1 MKQKSLIVYLLV
13 LALLSA
19 GFVAGMLQARQ
30 YGAFLAQGYMLL
42 PAVAALL
49 TRAFFDPQRFSDA
62 NLSRGRWA
70 DYLKFWLLSLGISLL
85 VFVVY
90 TIVGAG
96 RWDFSGQAFLARL
109 SEQFAATGQDLASA
123 TPAGMTPQIMLWL
136 FFVGGLTTFN
146 ILPGLITG
154 FGEEFGW
161 RGLMFPRL
169 YAIRPWLAFL
179 VGGLIWY
186 VWHLPLMLIAPQQND
201 PQTLVILIPLL
212 ALGSICTHTYLAFV
226 YLKTRSVF
234 VAALAHIAMNN
245 AQASL
250 SYLFVVDNILLA
262 NIGLVLVM
270 VIIIAVLAVTGQ
282 FTVFANSFERTV
294 QADVVPSKMCRFC
307 FVPGWVAGIRCC
319 CPAFI
324 QHALKGGSR
333 LSVVSST
340 KMSWESSPR
349 TFFSTGPAVH
359 QPWIWLLCLA
369 NGLNCIS
376 NGDTGILW
384 LSAVRENELRSTRSR
399 FLWPGADAGGRLA
412 IP

>member
-1 MKQKSLIVYLLV
+1 MKHKSLFAYLIV

-19 GFVAGMLQARQ
+19 VFVAGMLLAGQF
-30 YGAFLAQGYMLL
+30 GAFLAQGYMLL

-62 NLSRGRWA
+62 NLSRGRWT
-70 DYLKFWLLSLGISLL
+70 DYLKFWLLSLGISAL

-90 TIVGAG
+90 TILGAG

-123 TPAGMTPQIMLWL
+123 TPAGMTPQMMLWL

-186 VWHLPLMLIAPQQND
+186 AWHLPLMLVAPEQND
-201 PQTLVILIPLL
+201 PQTRIILIPLL
-212 ALGSICTHTYLAFV
+212 ALGSVCTHTYLAYV
-226 YLKTRSVF
+226 YLKSRSVF
-234 VAALAHIAMNN
+234 VTALAHIAMNN

-250 SYLFVVDNILLA
+250 SYLFVVDNMLLA
-262 NIGLVLVM
+262 NLGLVLVM
-270 VIIIAVLAVTGQ
+270 VIVVAMLTATGQ
-282 FTVFANSFERTV
+282 FKVFRQYFDEVSRKTIVIAPANPKRTN
-294 QADVVPSKMCRFC
+294 
-307 FVPGWVAGIRCC
+307 
-319 CPAFI
+319 
-324 QHALKGGSR
+324 
-333 LSVVSST
+333 SVV
-340 KMSWESSPR
+340 
-349 TFFSTGPAVH
+349 G
-359 QPWIWLLCLA
+359 
-369 NGLNCIS
+369 
-376 NGDTGILW
+376 
-384 LSAVRENELRSTRSR
+384 
-399 FLWPGADAGGRLA
+399 
-412 IP
+412 